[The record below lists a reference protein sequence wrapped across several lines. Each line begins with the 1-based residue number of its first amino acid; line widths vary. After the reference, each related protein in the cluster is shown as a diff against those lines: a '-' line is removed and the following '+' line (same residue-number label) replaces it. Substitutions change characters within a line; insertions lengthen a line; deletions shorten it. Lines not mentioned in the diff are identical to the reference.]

1 MWAVQAVQQ
10 PVFRLRVAV
19 IRFIKDFAAE
29 RARQSPR
36 KRNLGSSSFS
46 MASLHRSVPLTR
58 AFRALSFHPPIPH
71 SSPTPRRPSISPHL
85 QTLAASTSRSFS
97 GRRPREPD
105 TLPFHQHLY
114 SIGYPRGSFD
124 DLTPPPTHNESSEMS
139 LPAPLTLIAI
149 DGEAKAYSMT
159 DKSVVYICKRS
170 AHLLSPS
177 FLLEVGLIPLELNTR
192 AVTTIGPT
200 RVAALLG
207 KLKSENLPMRGVVN
221 I

>member
-1 MWAVQAVQQ
+1 
-10 PVFRLRVAV
+10 
-19 IRFIKDFAAE
+19 
-29 RARQSPR
+29 
-36 KRNLGSSSFS
+36 
-46 MASLHRSVPLTR
+46 MASLHRSVPLTT

-85 QTLAASTSRSFS
+85 QALAASTSRSFS

-105 TLPFHQHLY
+105 TLPFHQYLY

-124 DLTPPPTHNESSEMS
+124 DLTPPPTYNESSEMS

-149 DGEAKAYSMT
+149 EGEAKAYSMT
-159 DKSVVYICKRS
+159 DKSVVYTCKRS
-170 AHLLSPS
+170 ANLSPS

-192 AVTTIGPT
+192 TVTTIGLT
-200 RVAALLG
+200 RAVAPPG
-207 KLKSENLPMRGVVN
+207 KRKSENLPMRGVVN